1 MRREYQIGNRFIQ
14 ATVTKP
20 SASMRTLAPVRS
32 LVHVPRKYEAYAGE
46 ILLDGGQPYLLLAE
60 HHTISRVKIFLGLLI
75 NAEATLVRT
84 IPKIHPVTK
93 MAAGSETL
101 PERQVPA
108 VHDLLTDDQEE
119 KMTFDKSVFFF
130 GEEVTTQDK
139 VNGKQIRAVAK
150 LSGIYRAEV
159 Y

>member
-1 MRREYQIGNRFIQ
+1 MRREYQIGNRFIK

-32 LVHVPRKYEAYAGE
+32 LVHVPMKYEVNAGE
-46 ILLDGGQPYLLLAE
+46 ILLEGGKPYLLLAE
-60 HHTISRVKIFLGLLI
+60 HHTIQRVQIFLGLLI
-75 NAEATLVRT
+75 NAEVSLVRT
-84 IPKIHPVTK
+84 IPKINPVTK

-101 PERQVPA
+101 PEKKVSA
-108 VHDLLTDDQEE
+108 VHDLLMDDREA

-130 GEEVTTQDK
+130 GEEVTTEDK
-139 VNGKQIRAVAK
+139 VNNQRVRAVAK
-150 LSGIYRAEV
+150 LNGIYRAEV